1 MTSRRAALGAGLA
14 MLAVY
19 AATLAPS
26 VTFWDAGEFIAAAKS
41 FGIPHPPG
49 TPVFVIA
56 LKAWATFLGFMSFAR
71 ATNLFSAFCTASAV
85 GITVIWLGRARK
97 REQGRE
103 ALPLAACV
111 AAGICAGAMSSVWQN
126 ATETEVYAA
135 SLALALFTLAAADLA
150 GRSGGVG
157 AASGRGQRRWLM
169 IVVYLTALAVPLH
182 MSALVA
188 APVAVYLVARREG
201 QGGGFD
207 WGRGAIVLGAAIVS
221 AGAGRVSLTLVG
233 LGVVVIG
240 VGAWR
245 ETSVEA
251 NRAWIGIAVIA
262 VAMIAFSAILIM
274 PARAAHDP
282 LINQGNPRTL
292 AQLAYVVS
300 RRQYDVQ
307 GLWPRQA
314 PVWLQLANWF
324 EYADWQFALSLG
336 PTVIPT
342 VARVLA
348 TIAFAGLGILGARWQ
363 YTINRRMW
371 SAVALLFLCGSL
383 GVIVYLNLKAGRSFA
398 WSFVPEDE
406 RHEARDRDYFFVLGF
421 WAWGIWAGLG
431 AVRLARIS
439 RMPDWIGVAVAALP
453 VALNW
458 SAVNRRD
465 EPEASMAKELAAVL
479 LEPLPARTV
488 LFVAGDNDTYP
499 LWYAQ
504 VVEGM
509 RRDVTVVTLPLLGA
523 QWYAEE
529 MKRRWGLV
537 SNGAGLPDRV
547 APQLAESARSLGRP
561 VAVALTVDADDRNRL
576 YSHWKVIGL
585 TAIADTSAAADHPS
599 QNPDSTVISVDSSAV
614 AAQARRIA
622 AWLAGRSVR
631 QETDPVHEYYG
642 AVLGCPKLLLTP
654 RSPTVV
660 ASLDSLCNF
669 R

>member
-1 MTSRRAALGAGLA
+1 VTSRRAALGAGLA
-14 MLAVY
+14 MLVVY

-49 TPVFVIA
+49 TPVFVVA

-85 GITVIWLGRARK
+85 GITVVWLARPGGTGR
-97 REQGRE
+97 GRE
-103 ALPLAACV
+103 TVPLAACV
-111 AAGICAGAMSSVWQN
+111 AAGMCAGAMSSVWQN

-150 GRSGGVG
+150 GRFGGG
-157 AASGRGQRRWLM
+157 GERRWLM
-169 IVVYLTALAVPLH
+169 MVVYLTALAVPLH

-188 APVAVYLVARREG
+188 APVAVYLVARPEG
-201 QGGGFD
+201 RGFH
-207 WGRGAIVLGAAIVS
+207 WGRGAIVLGAAIVA
-221 AGAGRVSLTLVG
+221 AGVGRVSPTLVG

-240 VGAWR
+240 VAAWR
-245 ETSVEA
+245 ETSVKL
-251 NRAWIGIAVIA
+251 NRPWLGIAVIA

-282 LINQGNPRTL
+282 LINQGNPRTI

-348 TIAFAGLGILGARWQ
+348 TIVFAGLGILGAHWQ
-363 YTINRRMW
+363 YTINRRIW

-431 AVRLARIS
+431 AVRLARLS

-453 VALNW
+453 IALNW

-465 EPEASMAKELAAVL
+465 EPEASMAKELATVL

-504 VVEGM
+504 VVEGV

-523 QWYAEE
+523 PWYAEE
-529 MKRRWGLV
+529 MDRRWGLA
-537 SNGAGLPDRV
+537 SNGRGVSDRV
-547 APQLAESARSLGRP
+547 APQIAASARALGRP

-585 TAIADTSAAADHPS
+585 TAIADTTGTGSPRS

-614 AAQARRIA
+614 AAQAGRIA
-622 AWLAGRSVR
+622 AWFAGRSVR

-642 AVLGCPKLLLTP
+642 AVLGCPKLLLSP

>member
-1 MTSRRAALGAGLA
+1 
-14 MLAVY
+14 MLVVY
-19 AATLAPS
+19 AATLAPG

-49 TPVFVIA
+49 TPVFVVA

-85 GITVIWLGRARK
+85 GITVVWLARAGVRGR
-97 REQGRE
+97 GPGLVP
-103 ALPLAACV
+103 LPACV
-111 AAGICAGAMSSVWQN
+111 AAGMCAGAMSSVWQN

-150 GRSGGVG
+150 GRSG
-157 AASGRGQRRWLM
+157 SRGGDRRWLFL
-169 IVVYLTALAVPLH
+169 VVYLTAIAVPLH

-188 APVAVYLVARREG
+188 SPVAVFLVGRREG

-207 WGRGAIVLGAAIVS
+207 GGRGAIVLGAAIVA
-221 AGAGRVSLTLVG
+221 AGVGRVSLTLVG

-240 VGAWR
+240 VGALR
-245 ETSVEA
+245 GMSVEV
-251 NRAWIGIAVIA
+251 NRAWIGISVIA
-262 VAMIAFSAILIM
+262 VAMIAFSAILIL

-292 AQLAYVVS
+292 EQLAYVVS

-324 EYADWQFALSLG
+324 EYADWQFGLSLG

-398 WSFVPEDE
+398 WSFIPEDE

-453 VALNW
+453 IALNW

-504 VVEGM
+504 VVEGV

-523 QWYAEE
+523 QWYAKE
-529 MKRRWGLV
+529 MERRWGLV

-547 APQLAESARSLGRP
+547 APQIAASARSLGRP

-576 YSHWKVIGL
+576 HSHWKVIGL
-585 TAIADTSAAADHPS
+585 AAIADTSDAASHTS

-614 AAQARRIA
+614 SAQAGRIA
-622 AWLAGRSVR
+622 AWFAGRSVR

-654 RSPTVV
+654 RSPAVI

>member
-14 MLAVY
+14 MLVVY

-41 FGIPHPPG
+41 LGIPHPPG
-49 TPVFVIA
+49 TPVFVVA
-56 LKAWATFLGFMSFAR
+56 LKAWATLLGFLSFAR

-85 GITVIWLGRARK
+85 GVTVIWLARAR
-97 REQGRE
+97 G
-103 ALPLAACV
+103 AVPLAACV

-135 SLALALFTLAAADLA
+135 SLALAIATVAAADLA
-150 GRSGGVG
+150 GRSGE
-157 AASGRGQRRWLM
+157 RRWL
-169 IVVYLTALAVPLH
+169 IVVVYLMALAVPLH

-188 APVAVYLVARREG
+188 APVAVYLAARRES
-201 QGGGFD
+201 GGFD
-207 WGRGAIVLGAAIVS
+207 WGRGAIVLGAAIAA
-221 AGAGRVSLTLVG
+221 AGVGRVSLPLVA
-233 LGVVVIG
+233 LGVVFIG
-240 VGAWR
+240 VGATR
-245 ETSVEA
+245 DTSVDA
-251 NRAWIGIAVIA
+251 SRPWIALSVIA
-262 VAMIAFSAILIM
+262 VAMIAFSAIFIM

-282 LINQGNPRTL
+282 LINQGDPRTL
-292 AQLAYVVS
+292 EQLAYVVS

-314 PVWLQLANWF
+314 PIWLQLANWF
-324 EYADWQFALSLG
+324 EYADWQFALSFG

-363 YTINRRMW
+363 YTTNRRMW
-371 SAVALLFLCGSL
+371 SALALLFLCGSL

-398 WSFVPEDE
+398 WSFVPDDE

-421 WAWGIWAGLG
+421 WAWGVWAGLG
-431 AVRLARIS
+431 AVRVARFA
-439 RMPDWIGVAVAALP
+439 RGADWIGVAIAALP
-453 VALNW
+453 IVLNW
-458 SAVNRRD
+458 SAVDRRD
-465 EPEASMAKELAAVL
+465 EPEASMAKELAAEL

-504 VVEGM
+504 VVEGV

-523 QWYAEE
+523 PWYAAE
-529 MKRRWGLV
+529 MQRRWDLA
-537 SNGAGLPDRV
+537 SNGAGLPERV
-547 APQLAESARSLGRP
+547 GPQIATSARALGRP
-561 VAVALTVDADDRNRL
+561 VAAALTVDADDRNRL
-576 YSHWKVIGL
+576 YKVWKVIGL
-585 TAIADTSAAADHPS
+585 AAVADNLSGVGQPI
-599 QNPDSTVISVDSSAV
+599 QNSDSTVISVDSSAV

-631 QETDPVHEYYG
+631 EGTDPVHEYYG
-642 AVLGCPKLLLTP
+642 AVLGCPKLLLSP
-654 RSPTVV
+654 RSPAVV